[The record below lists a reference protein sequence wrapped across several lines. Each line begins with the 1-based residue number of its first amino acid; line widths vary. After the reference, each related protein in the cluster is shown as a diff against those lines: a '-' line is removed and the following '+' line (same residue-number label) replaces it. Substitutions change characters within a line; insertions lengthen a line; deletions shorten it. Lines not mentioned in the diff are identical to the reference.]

1 MSDTPVPSK
10 EWRIAPGDPTCV
22 FTGDIATPIKFFSK
36 ERAAMVV
43 AAVNAY
49 RAAPE
54 PTTPASKEPV
64 TLRHIA
70 IIAHKT
76 EYATED
82 RIEIIQK
89 LLAAQS
95 AHEPRAE
102 RTSSDYAIE
111 HAEYFAQAVEAY
123 RKARMSHDA
132 LLDAEESD
140 ADRLQPSAEA
150 LSDHWANVGSL
161 MYEFRKRAE
170 RATAERA
177 AQPPGASLRDLLKPI
192 ELDELIEWH
201 KLCANC
207 CERSDDFAGAR
218 RHRERRV
225 ELVGIR
231 AGDAPTKG
239 EAP

>member
-10 EWRIAPGDPTCV
+10 ERVSD
-22 FTGDIATPIKFFSK
+22 ATLALEIGSYAGEKSIHARDVHGLLV
-36 ERAAMVV
+36 ELQQR
-43 AAVNAY
+43 
-49 RAAPE
+49 RAAP
-54 PTTPASKEPV
+54 
-64 TLRHIA
+64 
-70 IIAHKT
+70 
-76 EYATED
+76 
-82 RIEIIQK
+82 
-89 LLAAQS
+89 
-95 AHEPRAE
+95 EPRAE